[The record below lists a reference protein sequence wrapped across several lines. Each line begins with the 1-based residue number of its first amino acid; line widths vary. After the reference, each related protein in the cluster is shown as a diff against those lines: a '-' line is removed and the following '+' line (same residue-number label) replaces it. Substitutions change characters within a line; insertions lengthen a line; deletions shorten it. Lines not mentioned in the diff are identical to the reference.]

1 MEGVPCSTHTYIS
14 DNDFFII
21 WAKSKAPWAAHGWIA
36 QCQVYFCPCGKMS
49 LWAKLLVWKYMSPAR
64 SFAWKSSD
72 FHGKRLAQALVLQIE
87 TQTVEVKV
95 YICAKRPIRPALIK
109 KIISN
114 NKTIYHLLVVC
125 LQCPIK
131 SFRYQEGRKGKSS
144 KSLPRFTILKYRGS
158 RFTDKKISFSRIKK

>member
-1 MEGVPCSTHTYIS
+1 MLVFYIS
-14 DNDFFII
+14 GEFLI
-21 WAKSKAPWAAHGWIA
+21 SKALWAAHGWIA
-36 QCQVYFCPCGKMS
+36 QCQVYFCPCGKTS

-109 KIISN
+109 N
-114 NKTIYHLLVVC
+114 NLTKK
-125 LQCPIK
+125 Q
-131 SFRYQEGRKGKSS
+131 
-144 KSLPRFTILKYRGS
+144 FTIFSWLFTYTWLFTYRWL
-158 RFTDKKISFSRIKK
+158 FTYTVCETWLSCPSANIQKEYLITFFA